1 MNTKIAANTS
11 LIFTFYVNN
20 DDPSIIDESVS
31 VCLVERTDTDIRVCP
46 VLNDAYDFAGKTVN
60 AVTVMYTEIQR
71 FAKPKLCGFLV
82 KPLANDILFVP
93 ATQEVVEWLDIL
105 ANARNALNNTKEV
118 DIRDSLQ
125 GVLTVVS
132 ANIERYMQE
141 LYEKQHHYAIR
152 RQTAL
157 GTYTRMCAAM
167 PDIEDWR
174 IMCAHD
180 VARGF
185 TFDTKDKLYPVAFVP
200 EKKTTQHYVLA
211 LCSTDSPT
219 ALTFVKILHPSAQ
232 QNTLL
237 NYLTVP
243 ELSAQYWLAVKR
255 MHDFFSQYLPELTF
269 DEIREIYPLT
279 E

>member
-1 MNTKIAANTS
+1 MKISAHTALT
-11 LIFTFYVNN
+11 FTFYRHI
-20 DDPSIIDESVS
+20 DTSIIDGSVS
-31 VCLVERTDTDIRVCP
+31 ICLVERENTDIRVCS

-60 AVTVMYTEIQR
+60 AVTVIYTEIYVLR
-71 FAKPKLCGFLV
+71 SGKPKLCGFLV
-82 KPLANDILFVP
+82 RPANDTLFVP
-93 ATQEVVEWLDIL
+93 ATQEVFEWLGIL
-105 ANARNALNNTKEV
+105 TDARNALRIAKV
-118 DIRDSLQ
+118 DDIRDSLQ
-125 GVLTVVS
+125 GVLKVTS
-132 ANIERYMQE
+132 ENIERYMQE
-141 LYEKQHHYAIR
+141 LYEKQRYYSVR

-157 GTYTRMCAAM
+157 GTYARMCAAIV

-219 ALTFVKILHPSAQ
+219 ALTFVEILHPSAEHVAQ
-232 QNTLL
+232 Y

-243 ELSAQYWLAVKR
+243 ELSAVKR